1 MAGVVYLIAQ
11 GRGQNV
17 NGQWLHSFIQS
28 NGRGIKYIGYGVLAA
43 VSIYILIPSVS
54 SLITGKD
61 MFHSKRS
68 DRTTTGLINN
78 RNDCFA
84 NSSVQALSALPRLTR
99 YLNDILSQASQM
111 VYDLE
116 KDHDAPKEFH
126 KAPEPSPAPSAPP
139 AINLSLIHI

>member
-61 MFHSKRS
+61 MFHSK
-68 DRTTTGLINN
+68 
-78 RNDCFA
+78 
-84 NSSVQALSALPRLTR
+84 
-99 YLNDILSQASQM
+99 
-111 VYDLE
+111 
-116 KDHDAPKEFH
+116 KK
-126 KAPEPSPAPSAPP
+126 
-139 AINLSLIHI
+139 